1 MLKIVGMTL
10 FYFVLI
16 GLVGRFAVDF
26 FVALVKEIGMKP
38 PDPLSEP
45 FVGVIM
51 LLVLIASIALA
62 IITPTG
68 WWDD

>member
-10 FYFVLI
+10 SYFVLI
-16 GLVGRFAVDF
+16 GLVGRFAVNF

-38 PDPLSEP
+38 PDPPSEP

-51 LLVLIASIALA
+51 LLVLIASIALT
-62 IITPTG
+62 IITPTE